1 MNVIVSRR
9 VSSTGSSRRLVVL
22 KAIAAV
28 FAVMVFG
35 ALASTSAQPGVYG
48 AQLEYQQSRVEAY
61 RRQRAAEGL
70 IGSALPAGEYAWTM
84 EFRCDTYEACLDTFG
99 FPLLPPWQTGF
110 TFVAHLSSDGYRM
123 HYTGANVYRGRDGAD
138 EPHTCEDPMNVAF
151 SGTCVAGET
160 AEVFVVFD
168 PSYPATELVGRPWL
182 WVRNANQFMPLAT
195 GGHTILPCACGPDAV
210 ATPTIAVPMT
220 LGTEFFA
227 GGREVL
233 PGVELTVQLVKLP

>member
-1 MNVIVSRR
+1 MDVIVSRR
-9 VSSTGSSRRLVVL
+9 SRSTGSSRRFAVVVF
-22 KAIAAV
+22 AAV
-28 FAVMVFG
+28 LEVMSLGAV
-35 ALASTSAQPGVYG
+35 ASTTALPDVYR

-61 RRQRAAEGL
+61 RRRRAADGL

-99 FPLLPPWQTGF
+99 FPLLPPWQSGL

-123 HYTGANVYRGRDGAD
+123 HYTGANVYRGRDGVD

-160 AEVFVVFD
+160 AEVFVVLD

-182 WVRNANQFMPLAT
+182 WVRNANQFMPLAS
-195 GGHTILPCACGPDAV
+195 GGHTIVPCACGPDAV